1 MKEEYFESVQALERL
16 HRSFLDVLKSELD
29 AMHIFDIN
37 NVQSV
42 VLYNVGT
49 SQVTVGELTNRGYY
63 LGSNV
68 SYNLR
73 KMVQNDYVTQVPS
86 PHDRRSSYV
95 KLSPKGLE
103 LYHKLDGIFQAHAE
117 GLNQKGGKETL
128 SNLGD
133 SLRKLEKFWQGVIT
147 RENR

>member
-29 AMHIFDIN
+29 AMNIFDIN

-42 VLYNVGT
+42 VLYNIGT
-49 SQVTVGELTNRGYY
+49 NQVTVGELTNRGYY

-73 KMVQNDYVTQVPS
+73 KMVQNGYVTQVPS
-86 PHDRRSSYV
+86 PHDRRSSHV

-103 LYHKLDGIFQAHAE
+103 LYHKLDAIFQAHAE

-128 SNLGD
+128 YNLGD
-133 SLRKLEKFWQGVIT
+133 SLRKLEKFWQTVIA
-147 RENR
+147 RDSR

>member
-29 AMHIFDIN
+29 AMNIFDIN

-42 VLYNVGT
+42 VLYNIGT

-128 SNLGD
+128 SHLGD
-133 SLRKLEKFWQGVIT
+133 SLRKLEKFWQSIIT

>member
-29 AMHIFDIN
+29 TINIFDIN

-42 VLYNVGT
+42 VLYNIGT
-49 SQVTVGELTNRGYY
+49 NQVTVGELTNRGYY

-73 KMVQNDYVTQVPS
+73 KMVQNGYVTQVPS
-86 PHDRRSSYV
+86 PHDRRSSHV

-103 LYHKLDGIFQAHAE
+103 LYHKLDTIFQAHAE

-128 SNLGD
+128 ANLGD
-133 SLRKLEKFWQGVIT
+133 SLKKLDKFWQSVIA
-147 RENR
+147 RESR